1 MDGGNM
7 KLKPKKR
14 FGFTLME
21 ILLAVFIVVILAMA
35 TMPVINKQLEKADEY
50 SYYMAFKTVEKL
62 GGQIV
67 ALGDESEVA
76 MKDSDFKFAD
86 SNQSFGKYLANK
98 VDVGYKNLKMALI
111 SNTQKLVNSEI
122 FIFKKLFPS
131 TMAEMVYVPVT
142 SPEQSFMADQYDEL
156 WLAYRVCNGHRYV
169 KYKNYKDVT
178 TTNPDGTTTTEKV
191 EDTPT
196 YYEKDDYNDCAG
208 YTLSKTTEDGFTIPK
223 HMQISSAYLPVS
235 GICNVSDAQLQSIAD
250 TISNQSE
257 PSVQA
262 MCNKVK
268 SYCSGSKKDPLD
280 GTYKTVTTEFTP
292 AELDEDDG
300 PDVED
305 GEGEGELTEE
315 YVEPPASAVP
325 GICNIESS
333 YTVSYDNNTGN
344 PPSPNPPKFYD
355 SDCVR
360 QGYKNTYNV
369 AGNPGPYLDCQCR
382 SGFVNSV
389 NNEKFCVLPC
399 ADASM
404 KAYATNSGS
413 LQCCSTDFNDQQG
426 TCCPAYSYYA
436 GGNDCQCIEG
446 YAKTSSGE
454 CKRVKCS
461 EGSTFKDGVC
471 VANPPI
477 LKAQNFCNKI
487 KENWNTNDSNC
498 SSGLTTADGVKVNTP
513 VFNAATGTDGE
524 YLSVRAKKSS
534 FKNVTPNIVLTN
546 GLKLWILGDKSASI
560 SGLSSSPTGA
570 KTTQNMCKKVTL
582 TTPSAAACANAGSG
596 TYYCKSENNC
606 YKFANASNTTLDDP
620 RNCCQ
625 IVDLSDYATA
635 AAGAGTPDA
644 YYRVPEAYAIS
655 GFTVFVDINGEKGS
669 GTLWEDVYPFYVGAN
684 GATYPGYPLNAP
696 KSDNNA
702 SNSLYVGG
710 NSDLQLPVDV
720 YYYETRNNYREKKV
734 AFTNVSYARGICSA
748 RKVSKYTP
756 YCMNLGEKYYNT
768 GKDGAVLDGSS
779 YITDDDPAT
788 SKNPCDTKP
797 CFVSVRKKLKS
808 F

>member
-1 MDGGNM
+1 M

-67 ALGDESEVA
+67 ALGDESKVA

-86 SNQSFGKYLANK
+86 SNQSFGNYLANK

-122 FIFKKLFPS
+122 FIFKKLFPKS
-131 TMAEMVYVPVT
+131 TAEVITLPVDTTDTLFT
-142 SPEQSFMADQYDEL
+142 SSSYDEL
-156 WLAYRVCNGHRYV
+156 WLAYRVCAGHKIIKKR
-169 KYKNYKDVT
+169 NYENK
-178 TTNPDGTTTTEKV
+178 TTNNSDGTTSTEKV
-191 EDTPT
+191 EKDPT
-196 YYEKDDYNDCAG
+196 YYEKEDFGNCLGYTKASGDTYKNLEIATGILANSMCDNNAGTLETIAEKIKNQESPDASVICAIAKPNCHSGGTYTDPNDDISKSVLVDYFPDNEDSDGDDTSGGSDDDAG
-208 YTLSKTTEDGFTIPK
+208 DNTDYTDFVEPPSSLNPGTCKISLSYTLSYNTNDTEPAK
-223 HMQISSAYLPVS
+223 PV
-235 GICNVSDAQLQSIAD
+235 V
-250 TISNQSE
+250 
-257 PSVQA
+257 
-262 MCNKVK
+262 
-268 SYCSGSKKDPLD
+268 
-280 GTYKTVTTEFTP
+280 
-292 AELDEDDG
+292 
-300 PDVED
+300 
-305 GEGEGELTEE
+305 
-315 YVEPPASAVP
+315 
-325 GICNIESS
+325 
-333 YTVSYDNNTGN
+333 
-344 PPSPNPPKFYD
+344 PKFYD
-355 SDCVR
+355 SDCTAN
-360 QGYKNTYNV
+360 GYKGAINEP
-369 AGNPGPYLDCQCR
+369 GNGASYLHCVCP
-382 SGFVNSV
+382 SGKINSI
-389 NNEKFCVLPC
+389 NNYKYCVSPC
-399 ADASM
+399 TDTT
-404 KAYATNSGS
+404 KGAYSDSQGN
-413 LQCCSTDFNDQQG
+413 LQCCSTDFNDKKG
-426 TCCPAYSYYA
+426 VCCPAYSYYA
-436 GGNDCQCIEG
+436 GGDECQCIEG
-446 YAKTSSGE
+446 YKENSAGQCE
-454 CKRVKCS
+454 RWKCS
-461 EGSTFKDGVC
+461 PGSTFKDGVC

-570 KTTQNMCKKVTL
+570 KATQNMCKKITL
-582 TTPSAAACANAGSG
+582 ATPSAAACANYGSG

-606 YKFANASNTTLDDP
+606 YEFANASNKTLDDP

-625 IVDLSDYATA
+625 TVDLSDYATA